1 MCPQE
6 QINVHLPQQRH
17 MPTSVKA
24 PTPATLSPVPPC
36 FRETGQNA
44 RQLSAKYRSKSLQ
57 TPAQRRCRSVSPAR
71 SFSPSAARA
80 TSPAS
85 LVVRTS
91 SPSYGRQ
98 AGELSYRETLPRVSS
113 DSALQC
119 LSWNGRLPEI
129 VINDDEE
136 ILLRHCCAGNTEND
150 FEVGM
155 YNRRNIEG
163 NSNDTSPSHSLSG
176 TAMSHFYRI
185 WDRKDRCRV
194 LGRGKLDLPNG
205 LLRQSAYRQ
214 CGCKTRHQSWVCM
227 MNLSLFELCTL
238 AHLFVR
244 AHTCLFV
251 YKNKLWYW
259 IISFNM
265 LLCPTY

>member
-17 MPTSVKA
+17 LKPTSVKA
-24 PTPATLSPVPPC
+24 LTPRTLPPVPPC
-36 FRETGQNA
+36 SKETGQHT
-44 RQLSAKYRSKSLQ
+44 RQLSAKYRPTSLQ
-57 TPAQRRCRSVSPAR
+57 TPVQRRCRSVSPAR
-71 SFSPSAARA
+71 SFSSSAVRA

-85 LVVRTS
+85 LVLRTS

-98 AGELSYRETLPRVSS
+98 TGEITFRETLSRVSS
-113 DSALQC
+113 DSALQG
-119 LSWNGRLPEI
+119 LSWTGRLPEI

-136 ILLRHCCAGNTEND
+136 ILLTHWCAGNAEND
-150 FEVGM
+150 FEVSIHQRKCV
-155 YNRRNIEG
+155 NG
-163 NSNDTSPSHSLSG
+163 NSNVTSPSHSLSG

-214 CGCKTRHQSWVCM
+214 CGCKTRQQS
-227 MNLSLFELCTL
+227 
-238 AHLFVR
+238 
-244 AHTCLFV
+244 
-251 YKNKLWYW
+251 
-259 IISFNM
+259 
-265 LLCPTY
+265 